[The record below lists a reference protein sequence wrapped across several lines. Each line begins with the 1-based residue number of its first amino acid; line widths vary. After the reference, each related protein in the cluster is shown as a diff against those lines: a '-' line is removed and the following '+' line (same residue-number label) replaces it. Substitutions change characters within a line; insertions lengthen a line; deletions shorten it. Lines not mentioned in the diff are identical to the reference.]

1 MCKIFAMTNMEKV
14 VLSKKFINIVKN
26 EVCKKSDDDGFGYA
40 VLGQDGKLG
49 GERTIRPKS
58 FKPLSGAPEDKVVYS
73 LPITLKSAN
82 MFGQIDLL
90 NPKAFI
96 AHGRLSTNTVS
107 IENTHPFTNGE
118 VALVHNG
125 VVYDELDEVKESLTT
140 NCDTEILLRYWEKGG
155 MKAIEENVS
164 GYYAMAVLDKAGKL
178 HIARDD
184 RAMLYISY
192 CRTVHSFIIATTPDI
207 IKGVAKNMKWNIE
220 QPEELLENFY
230 AVFDGNEIVKHEKID
245 PWGMVRAY
253 GRSAGARALG
263 WESED
268 YGYSRHYTGYGNYGT
283 PTTTTTDRGSLSDDI
298 PPEDEPAPS
307 YKELIAKDDYLHGRH
322 DEVTTETE
330 DVSDEYRDEEPKDL
344 VDELEGCTILKR
356 YNRAG

>member
-49 GERTIRPKS
+49 GERSIRPKS
-58 FKPLSGAPEDKVVYS
+58 FKPLSGAPDDKIVYS

-90 NPKAFI
+90 NPKSFI

-107 IENTHPFTNGE
+107 LENTHPFTNGE
-118 VALVHNG
+118 VALIHNG

-155 MKAIEENVS
+155 MKAIEESVS
-164 GYYAMAVLDKAGKL
+164 GYYAMAVLDKSGKL

-207 IKGVAKNMKWNIE
+207 IKGVAKNMKWSIE
-220 QPEELLENFY
+220 QPEELIENFY
-230 AVFDGNEIVKHEKID
+230 AVFDGNEIVKQEKID

-253 GRSAGARALG
+253 GKSAGARALG
-263 WESED
+263 WENED
-268 YGYSRHYTGYGNYGT
+268 YGYSRHYSGYGDYGSAT
-283 PTTTTTDRGSLSDDI
+283 SNRGYLPDA
-298 PPEDEPAPS
+298 PEDEPAPS
-307 YKELIAKDDYLHGRH
+307 YKELIKQDDYLHGRH
-322 DEVTTETE
+322 DEVQTTTT
-330 DVSDEYRDEEPKDL
+330 DDASDEYRDEEPKDL

-356 YNRAG
+356 YNRSA